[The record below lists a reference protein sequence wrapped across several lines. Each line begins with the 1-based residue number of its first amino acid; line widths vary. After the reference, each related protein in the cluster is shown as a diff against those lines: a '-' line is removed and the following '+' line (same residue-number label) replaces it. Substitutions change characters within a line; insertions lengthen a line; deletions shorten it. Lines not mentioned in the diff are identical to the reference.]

1 MWYQLWHHNPHKRL
15 SWLSSCTWTPLQQ
28 KPLPRVSFC
37 MLQCSFV
44 VAEYFLCLSQYEY
57 HSILPCLPMDNKEEE
72 TPCAES
78 NFYSEIIRSL
88 LLAKNVFFG
97 KQKLDVKQLKKN
109 KFIFD
114 VKQLKMNRFIKSISD
129 LIISTSNATLE
140 VPSLRPCLSNSL
152 LTEITILISIFS
164 SWNFLVTKCKPSLS
178 SISKMVSKLTW
189 SCPWIC
195 PIFVFCS
202 LFAIFLYNMV
212 V

>member
-1 MWYQLWHHNPHKRL
+1 MFHLLQCCQISILLNCNFVGYHPWHHNPHKRL
-15 SWLSSCTWTPLQQ
+15 SCLSYCTGTLLQQ

-114 VKQLKMNRFIKSISD
+114 VRQLKMNRFIKSISD

-140 VPSLRPCLSNSL
+140 VASLRPCLSNYHL
-152 LTEITILISIFS
+152 NIDFFILK
-164 SWNFLVTKCKPSLS
+164 LPSYQ
-178 SISKMVSKLTW
+178 I
-189 SCPWIC
+189 
-195 PIFVFCS
+195 
-202 LFAIFLYNMV
+202 
-212 V
+212 